1 MTELDLTKMNNP
13 TLVRYG
19 ISLPKVTVLENE
31 LLHRLEQYTES
42 DEEFVEVFSSPDQ
55 LSWL

>member
-1 MTELDLTKMNNP
+1 MSTLDLTEMNNP
-13 TLVRYG
+13 TLIRYG
-19 ISLPKVTVLENE
+19 TALPEVTVLENE

-42 DEEFVEVFSSPDQ
+42 DGEFVESFTSPDQ

>member
-1 MTELDLTKMNNP
+1 VTELYLTKMNNP

-19 ISLPKVTVLENE
+19 TSLPTVTVLENE

>member
-19 ISLPKVTVLENE
+19 TSLPTVTVLENE